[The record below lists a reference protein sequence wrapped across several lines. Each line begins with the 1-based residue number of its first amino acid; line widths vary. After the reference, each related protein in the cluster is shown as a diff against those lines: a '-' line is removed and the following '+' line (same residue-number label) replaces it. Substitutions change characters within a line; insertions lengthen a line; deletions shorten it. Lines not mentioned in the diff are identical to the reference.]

1 MEIYYDQDYVVV
13 YYSAEANAV
22 VMRWK
27 AASTSEEYRAALNV
41 LLAAI
46 EHFKTGK
53 VIADTTHLGTIHPD
67 DQAWSVTEWT
77 LKAISAGYSHLAI
90 VLPTEVFTKM
100 SVEETMGQ
108 VTEILRFSYF
118 EGMDAAIVWIKQQ

>member
-1 MEIYYDQDYVVV
+1 MKIYYDQDYVVV
-13 YYSAEANAV
+13 YYNADANAI

-27 AASTSEEYRAALNV
+27 AASTSEEYRAALNA

-53 VIADTTHLGTIHPD
+53 VIAHTTHLGTIHPD
-67 DQAWSVTEWT
+67 DQTWSVTEWT
-77 LKAISAGYSHLAI
+77 IKAISAGYSHLAI
-90 VLPTEVFTKM
+90 VLPTEIFTKM

-118 EGMDAAIVWIKQQ
+118 EGMDAAIGWIKQQ